1 MANFNLD
8 HFETVR
14 TTVTL
19 PADLVKQSQRFV
31 DDGTVPSRNALIVA
45 ALEHFLAELER
56 QEIDRQFAAMT
67 NDTEYQ
73 ELNERLAE
81 EFADADWETLTMA
94 EETKS

>member
-1 MANFNLD
+1 MVNVNLD

-56 QEIDRQFAAMT
+56 QEIDRQFAALAK
-67 NDTEYQ
+67 DAEYQ
-73 ELNERLAE
+73 ELSERLTE
-81 EFADADWETLTMA
+81 EFADADWEALTLA

>member
-1 MANFNLD
+1 MVNVNLD

-19 PADLVKQSQRFV
+19 PADLVRQSQRFV

-56 QEIDRQFAAMT
+56 QEIDRQFAALAK
-67 NDTEYQ
+67 DAEYQ
-73 ELNERLAE
+73 ELSERLTE
-81 EFADADWETLTMA
+81 EFADADWEALTLA